1 MNTESFDLVLG
12 SNPGSTVI
20 EPQSAEGYVIP
31 AEFRGD
37 LRAS

>member
-1 MNTESFDLVLG
+1 MNAESFDLVFG
-12 SNPGSTVI
+12 SHPGSTVI
-20 EPQSAEGYVIP
+20 EPQSAEGYAIP